1 MKRMGRLLGVF
12 MIAGVLLG
20 QTGCAMLAGQ
30 AAVAVGKHVYEKV
43 KDDKAKNEQV
53 RQE

>member
-1 MKRMGRLLGVF
+1 MSI
-12 MIAGVLLG
+12 IAAVLLG
-20 QTGCAMLAGQ
+20 QTGCTLLAGQ

-43 KDDKAKNEQV
+43 KDDKAKNEQA